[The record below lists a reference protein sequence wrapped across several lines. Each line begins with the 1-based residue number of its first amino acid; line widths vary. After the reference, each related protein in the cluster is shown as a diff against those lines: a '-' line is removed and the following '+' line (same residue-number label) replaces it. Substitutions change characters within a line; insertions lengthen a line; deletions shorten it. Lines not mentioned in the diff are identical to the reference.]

1 MRGPGATFAP
11 RSAWP
16 DMRRIMAS
24 VAVAAV
30 ASSSGV
36 WRSLGAQARP
46 GTSLGAEERAVLA
59 TVQRLFDAM
68 RTKDTAAF
76 RDIFEPNAKLVGMRA
91 RQNGEQVVQVL
102 PWDRFASFMASDTRG
117 PWIER
122 AWSPEV
128 RVRGTLGT
136 VWAEYDFHFGE
147 TPSHCGVDAVQL
159 LKTPSGW
166 KIVSIADT
174 YEPTG
179 CPKRDPPR

>member
-1 MRGPGATFAP
+1 MTHLQWVP
-11 RSAWP
+11 RN
-16 DMRRIMAS
+16 RRA
-24 VAVAAV
+24 VALAVAVSVAAV
-30 ASSSGV
+30 SAPRLAS
-36 WRSLGAQARP
+36 AQ
-46 GTSLGAEERAVLA
+46 GTSTSTSSRAEEQAVLA

-76 RDIFEPNAKLVGMRA
+76 REIFEPNAKLVGMRT

-102 PWDRFASFMASDTRG
+102 PWDRFGSFVASDQRA

-128 RVRGTLGT
+128 RIRGTLAT
-136 VWAEYDFHFGE
+136 VWAEYDFHFGQ

-159 LKTPSGW
+159 LKTPAGW
-166 KIVSIADT
+166 RIVSIADT

-179 CPKRDPPR
+179 CPKRDAPR

>member
-1 MRGPGATFAP
+1 MRGPAASFA
-11 RSAWP
+11 RASGWP
-16 DMRRIMAS
+16 DMRRLISS
-24 VAVAAV
+24 VAMATL
-30 ASSSGV
+30 ASSGASS
-36 WRSLGAQARP
+36 RSLGAQAAPER
-46 GTSLGAEERAVLA
+46 SLGAEEQVVLA

-68 RTKDTAAF
+68 RMKDTAAF
-76 RDIFEPNAKLVGMRA
+76 RDIFEPNARLVGMRT
-91 RQNGEQVVQVL
+91 RPNGEQVVQVL
-102 PWDRFASFMASDTRG
+102 PWDRFASFMAADTRG

-128 RVRGTLGT
+128 RVRGTLAT
-136 VWAEYDFHFGE
+136 AWAEYDFHFGQ